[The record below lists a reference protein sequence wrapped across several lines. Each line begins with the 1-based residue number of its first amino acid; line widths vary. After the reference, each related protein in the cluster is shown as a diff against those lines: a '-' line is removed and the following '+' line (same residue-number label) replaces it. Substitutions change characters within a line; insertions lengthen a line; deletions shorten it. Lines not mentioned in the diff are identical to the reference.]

1 MSREPSRERPILF
14 SAPMVRAILAGTKT
28 QTRRA
33 VKPQPVESYSVLGDV
48 RETRG
53 WSWPMSD
60 GQHLPCPG
68 DAMLARCPY
77 GEPGDRLWVRE
88 TFCTM
93 IVNDWP
99 NPVGPIGYR
108 ADGNLEHN
116 PGCWRPSIHMARRH
130 SRITLEITCVRVE
143 RLQEISEADAMDEGC
158 RPAPMSMTGVYCG
171 ADVLAASAREYRD
184 AYRLLWEQINGSD
197 SWDANPWVWVL
208 EFRTLERQ

>member
-130 SRITLEITCVRVE
+130 SRITLEITGVRVE
-143 RLQEISEADAMDEGC
+143 RLQEISEADARAEG
-158 RPAPMSMTGVYCG
+158 APPGHPSIDRVSREFGF
-171 ADVLAASAREYRD
+171 ADFPRSWYGQM
-184 AYRLLWEQINGSD
+184 WEQINGRG
-197 SWDANPWVWVL
+197 SWAANPWVWVL
-208 EFRTLERQ
+208 EFRKLERQG